1 MVVFTAKHALI
12 YKEESENLYIN
23 KEESENIPPKQR
35 INIEEEN
42 ELKIALWWERS
53 IESDTIIRDLK
64 SKKDTQ
70 LAALKMEIDKLKMEN
85 EQSLYLAL
93 MNYFRSFNQFII
105 KFTIEIYSLQD
116 GFCVTTG

>member
-1 MVVFTAKHALI
+1 M
-12 YKEESENLYIN
+12 
-23 KEESENIPPKQR
+23 
-35 INIEEEN
+35 EN
-42 ELKIALWWERS
+42 ELKIALWRERS
-53 IESDTIIRDLK
+53 IESDTIIRNLQ

-116 GFCVTTG
+116 VFLRDYWLTTCLHTKPLQFSLSAWFCLGPLL